1 MYVVVF
7 LKHDLLI
14 YEVSELQGF
23 FICFHSV
30 TTVTILAVAEPFFQ
44 CNLMKI

>member
-1 MYVVVF
+1 MHVVVS

-23 FICFHSV
+23 FICFHLL
-30 TTVTILAVAEPFFQ
+30 TTVTILAVAEPFLQ
-44 CNLMKI
+44 M